1 MKQLNYISAKSDTDE
16 DSKLYLTK
24 SEILESLK
32 KIFRKHIGSKNPIT
46 KSKLYTKIFGDP
58 SIYEPYELWYNWT
71 KIRQTMNFMR
81 KSTKFFIVCKQNEK
95 YSSIWEYYVVVDMAD
110 ADTYK
115 SILKGTK
122 RKIDFMLK
130 RCDEAI
136 NKRFW
141 KDVRDGKD

>member
-1 MKQLNYISAKSDTDE
+1 MNFLQSKSEYDE
-16 DSKLYLTK
+16 KLYLTK
-24 SEILESLK
+24 NEILEK
-32 KIFRKHIGSKNPIT
+32 MKNIFQKHIGSKNPIT
-46 KSKLYTKIFGDP
+46 KAKLFKAIYGDP
-58 SIYEPYELWYNWT
+58 SIYDPYEMWHNWMR
-71 KIRQTMNFMR
+71 IRQTMNWMR
-81 KSTKFFIVCKQNEK
+81 KATKYFVVCKQNDK
-95 YSSIWEYYVVVDMAD
+95 YSSIWEYYIVVDMAD